1 MKKKNKVSRFVKYQ
15 QMNKRKLNFK
25 FNEDQ
30 LISMLSDFF
39 KWVTEKSPDE
49 EERGLIASYVM
60 EGTLKIYEIN

>member
-1 MKKKNKVSRFVKYQ
+1 
-15 QMNKRKLNFK
+15 MNKRKLNFK